1 MDFVEFIEE
10 HAVVVGDGAMGS
22 QLMCRGLTASEC
34 GELWN
39 LENADAVELVQRE
52 YAEAG
57 ADLLITNTF
66 SANAIVCARHGVG
79 EMTEAVNRAAVRIA
93 RAAGGEGTF
102 VLGGLGPTG
111 SLLEPFGDLKPD
123 AARETF
129 AEQVAVLADAGVDG
143 IICETFESSDEL
155 RLALEGARASCDL
168 PLLASMK
175 FAREPSGRY
184 RSMMGEGPE
193 ALGRVAAD
201 CGCAAAGANCV
212 KGIEESVGLV
222 RVLSGLLDVP
232 VLVEPNA
239 GLPALVQGR
248 TVYPEGA
255 DVWREHLPALHEA
268 GARLIGGC
276 CGTTPE
282 HIRAVREFADGL

>member
-1 MDFVEFIEE
+1 MDFVAFIEA

-52 YAEAG
+52 YAESG
-57 ADLLITNTF
+57 SDLLITNTF
-66 SANAIVCARHGVG
+66 SANPIVCAKHGVG
-79 EMTEAVNRAAVRIA
+79 EMTGAVNRAAVQIA

-102 VLGGLGPTG
+102 VLGGLGPSG
-111 SLLEPFGDLKPD
+111 SLLEPFGDLKPE
-123 AARETF
+123 AARDTF
-129 AEQVAVLADAGVDG
+129 AAQVAVLAEAGVDG

-155 RLALEGARASCDL
+155 RLALEGARASCNL

-193 ALGRVAAD
+193 ALARVATE
-201 CGCAAAGANCV
+201 CGCAAAGSNCV
-212 KGIEESVGLV
+212 KGIEDSIGLV
-222 RVLSGLLDVP
+222 EKLRGLMDIPILI
-232 VLVEPNA
+232 EPNA

-248 TVYPEGA
+248 TVYPEGP
-255 DVWREHLPALHEA
+255 DVWREHLPALHAA
-268 GARLIGGC
+268 GARIIGGC
-276 CGTTPE
+276 CGTTPD

>member
-1 MDFVEFIEE
+1 MDFRAFI
-10 HAVVVGDGAMGS
+10 AARPVVVGDGAMGS
-22 QLMCRGLTASEC
+22 QLMARGLTASEC

-39 LENADAVELVQRE
+39 LETPAAVEQVQRE
-52 YAEAG
+52 YAEVG
-57 ADLLITNTF
+57 AHFLITNTF

-79 EMTEAVNRAAVRIA
+79 PMADQVNRAAVEIA
-93 RAAGGEGTF
+93 RRAAGPAAF

-123 AARETF
+123 QACATF
-129 AEQVAVLADAGVDG
+129 AAQVRALAGAGVDA

-155 RLALEGARASCDL
+155 RLALQGARESSDL
-168 PLLASMK
+168 PLVASMK
-175 FAREPSGRY
+175 FSREPSGRY

-193 ALGRVAAD
+193 ALAQVAAE

-212 KGIEESVGLV
+212 RGIEDSVGLV

-232 VLVEPNA
+232 VLIEPNA
-239 GLPALVQGR
+239 GLPALVAGR
-248 TVYPEGA
+248 TTYPEDA
-255 DVWREHLPALHEA
+255 AVWKAHLPALHAA

>member
-1 MDFVEFIEE
+1 MDFVAFIEA

-39 LENADAVELVQRE
+39 LENADAVEQVQRE

-57 ADLLITNTF
+57 SDLLITNTF
-66 SANAIVCARHGVG
+66 SANPIVCAKHGVG
-79 EMTEAVNRAAVRIA
+79 EMTGAVNRAAVGIA
-93 RAAGGEGTF
+93 RAAAGEDTF

-111 SLLEPFGDLKPD
+111 SLLEPFGDLKPE
-123 AARETF
+123 AARDAF
-129 AEQVAVLADAGVDG
+129 AAQVAVLAEAGVDG

-175 FAREPSGRY
+175 FTREPSGRY

-193 ALGRVAAD
+193 ALARVAAD
-201 CGCAAAGANCV
+201 CGCAAAGSNCI

-222 RVLSGLLDVP
+222 EVLKGLMDLP
-232 VLVEPNA
+232 ILVEPNA

-248 TVYPEGA
+248 TVYPEGP
-255 DVWREHLPALHEA
+255 DVWRQHLPALQAA

-276 CGTTPE
+276 CGTTPD
-282 HIRAVREFADGL
+282 HIHAVREFADGL